1 MNMESKQEQTVRKE
15 RKASI
20 GQVAATMF
28 WALFMIGR
36 KGTWE
41 REGAVITLPQAIVGG
56 VLGVV
61 VLIATLMLI
70 VSLVLP

>member
-1 MNMESKQEQTVRKE
+1 MNMESKQEQTVPKE